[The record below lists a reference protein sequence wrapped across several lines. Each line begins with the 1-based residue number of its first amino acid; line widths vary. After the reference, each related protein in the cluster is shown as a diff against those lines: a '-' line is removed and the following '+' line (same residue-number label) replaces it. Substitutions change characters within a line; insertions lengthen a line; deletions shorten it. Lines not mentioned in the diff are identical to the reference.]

1 MQHNLWRPIW
11 LTVFLAI
18 ASTAQATVACSVV
31 SDAENITSVSLFSEP
46 DDASTRLRD
55 MPLGDLV
62 EYPQEELA
70 PTQAEGWAWV
80 RHDITQDVI
89 WQTGMFGWI
98 RIENIADCG

>member
-1 MQHNLWRPIW
+1 MQTRFRNTLS
-11 LTVFLAI
+11 LAVFLAT

-31 SDAENITSVSLFSEP
+31 SDTDDTNPIGLFSDP
-46 DDASTRLRD
+46 DPTAPRLREI
-55 MPLGDLV
+55 PLGDLV

-89 WQTGMFGWI
+89 WQTGLFGWI
-98 RIENIADCG
+98 QTSNIADCG